1 MSIWDIPKGGGLV
14 SFVADTATTNSIT
27 VKTSSDFIE
36 KITWG
41 LAAALFILCIVTAL
55 MVSSGGGGAGAPLL
69 SE

>member
-1 MSIWDIPKGGGLV
+1 MLGASR
-14 SFVADTATTNSIT
+14 
-27 VKTSSDFIE
+27 SSDFIE